1 MPNRAPVEGA
11 ESPRLP
17 SRTEAFRHF
26 ATFAGPTQSQQHIK
40 PLHEY
45 VTARLVLEGGFAP
58 DELRPRPPLRVAPGT
73 NRLVYDPDH
82 ATSSEAT
89 ILGGLKTKNVDIVAT
104 KAEIGP
110 VLAISGRGM
119 TGAFRNLTNRLEET
133 IGECTN
139 IHIGYPML
147 VFGYLFIARAN
158 RTDQHTAQTD
168 AALAADGQ
176 PVEALLRFHAALTE
190 MTGRLGVRNDFSRY
204 EAVGMA
210 LVDTQQGLAGQLV
223 EAFRPPT
230 AGSTSTASSTR
241 STNATTS
248 ATSLV
253 RLGSSRALVASL
265 GQQIRRP
272 FETGGRCLRS
282 NRGSA
287 STSSSPRSCRV
298 QQPGR
303 QRLKRLPALRSKRST
318 VRQLPRAAPP
328 PAASARSAAT
338 PRRRCGR
345 RPSSPVPPPGLR
357 RSRAR

>member
-1 MPNRAPVEGA
+1 MPDDALA
-11 ESPRLP
+11 ESDEHRRLP
-17 SRTEAFRHF
+17 SRTAAFRHF
-26 ATFAGPTQSQQHIK
+26 ATFAGQTQSQQHIK

-82 ATSSEAT
+82 ATSTEAT

-110 VLAISGRGM
+110 VLAISCKGM

-158 RTDQHTAQTD
+158 RTNQHTAQTD

-210 LVDTQQGLAGQLV
+210 LVDTQQGVAGQLV
-223 EAFRPPT
+223 EAF
-230 AGSTSTASSTR
+230 
-241 STNATTS
+241 
-248 ATSLV
+248 
-253 RLGSSRALVASL
+253 
-265 GQQIRRP
+265 
-272 FETGGRCLRS
+272 
-282 NRGSA
+282 
-287 STSSSPRSCRV
+287 
-298 QQPGR
+298 
-303 QRLKRLPALRSKRST
+303 
-318 VRQLPRAAPP
+318 P
-328 PAASARSAAT
+328 PADSRINFNGFFDTLYQRYDERYVVGAPRLQSRTRRIAWAADSPAFRDWPAMSALDYEIR
-338 PRRRCGR
+338 
-345 RPSSPVPPPGLR
+345 LYLE
-357 RSRAR
+357 

>member
-1 MPNRAPVEGA
+1 MPDDAPAGSDEHR
-11 ESPRLP
+11 RLP

-82 ATSSEAT
+82 ATSTEAT

-110 VLAISGRGM
+110 VLAISCKGM

-158 RTDQHTAQTD
+158 RTNQHTAQTD

-210 LVDTQQGLAGQLV
+210 LVDTQQRSAGQPV
-223 EAFRPPT
+223 EDFPPADSRISFNGFFDT
-230 AGSTSTASSTR
+230 LYQRYDERYVVGAPRLQSRTR
-241 STNATTS
+241 RIAWAADS
-248 ATSLV
+248 
-253 RLGSSRALVASL
+253 
-265 GQQIRRP
+265 
-272 FETGGRCLRS
+272 
-282 NRGSA
+282 
-287 STSSSPRSCRV
+287 
-298 QQPGR
+298 
-303 QRLKRLPALRSKRST
+303 PALQNWPVTSELDYEIRL
-318 VRQLPRAAPP
+318 Q
-328 PAASARSAAT
+328 
-338 PRRRCGR
+338 
-345 RPSSPVPPPGLR
+345 PS
-357 RSRAR
+357 